1 MLHHKHYLGSLS
13 PPTDNRIIDINV
25 YYLLQITCNH
35 NVEAMW
41 TRSIV
46 TPSQRLGILQFQESG
61 SFVNG
66 FNFHSIKSIMARNL
80 MIVDLLLSHT
90 SIWIAETW
98 NCPGDQVS
106 IGDQQSN
113 KNQIPWNPGF
123 MTLSLKRL
131 IIRMAL
137 WSSRFLLWILCVGT
151 EKECNSSEDLPLH
164 V

>member
-41 TRSIV
+41 TRSGCPPLSLRHDGWEFCNLKKV
-46 TPSQRLGILQFQESG
+46 GLF
-61 SFVNG
+61 FVNGVSNG

-80 MIVDLLLSHT
+80 MIFDLLLSHI

-98 NCPGDQVS
+98 NCPGVQVS
-106 IGDQQSN
+106 IGDQHV
-113 KNQIPWNPGF
+113 IHRIYDTF
-123 MTLSLKRL
+123 
-131 IIRMAL
+131 
-137 WSSRFLLWILCVGT
+137 T
-151 EKECNSSEDLPLH
+151 EKIDHKNGTLVKQVFVVDSMCRYRER